1 MTSLAV
7 SDAILCFSC
16 SYSVFLLL
24 QQKTF
29 SNDQKLPATAA
40 LIGFILMSLA
50 SFFGTL
56 YYGFSPIWAD
66 IHRLFTH
73 AATFLALP
81 LIAGAYAHL
90 AWPLNWH
97 KPMWGRL
104 IIALMICFE
113 IARRFQA
120 IETTYTAIGIMSL
133 LVILLV
139 GFKFIRQKPSFFI
152 YILVGSASFSVA
164 GLVIGTHGYL
174 AGFLRLDLFHYLLAL
189 GSLSLGTGYFL
200 FVRKPQGSPQL
211 SL

>member
-7 SDAILCFSC
+7 SDAILCCSC
-16 SYSVFLLL
+16 SYSAFLLL

-29 SNDQKLPATAA
+29 ASDKILPATAA
-40 LIGFILMSLA
+40 LVGFILMSLA

-56 YYGFSPIWAD
+56 YYGFSPIWED

-104 IIALMICFE
+104 IIAMMICFE

-120 IETTYTAIGIMSL
+120 IEATYTVIGIISL
-133 LVILLV
+133 FVILLV
-139 GFKFIRQKPSFFI
+139 GIKFIRQKPTFFV
-152 YILVGSASFSVA
+152 YILVGSASFSIA
-164 GLVIGTHGYL
+164 GLVVGTHGYL

-200 FVRKPQGSPQL
+200 FIRKQRKSHHL
-211 SL
+211 SI